1 MAEEK
6 EARLQSKLQF
16 HYIKGAEYRETPC
29 HGAVGER
36 CSQSAVDLC
45 GAVQLSAARFQ
56 EWLNMIFKVE
66 SAKP

>member
-36 CSQSAVDLC
+36 CSQSAVDEGS
-45 GAVQLSAARFQ
+45 GAAL
-56 EWLNMIFKVE
+56 
-66 SAKP
+66 